1 VLGVARLTTPSLAS
15 QSGRVLCAD
24 KTSWLGLTLLP
35 VRDPNGNDLD
45 RFPSAMGVVTRLA
58 CERLKNE
65 GVEVKALLHKAGLTE
80 QQIDDRCSRLAVKDQ
95 IRFLDLAAETLKDEY
110 LGFHL
115 AQTFDLRMSGLFY
128 YVLASSETLGEAL
141 RRAARYSA
149 IVNEGITLTLRE
161 GRDVGIGL
169 GYVGIPRHSD
179 RQQIEFSMVVLVRIC
194 RQLTNRQLPARRVS
208 FAHWRSGE
216 PAEFK
221 SFFDR
226 DVVFGASADEMAFSG
241 SINEMTVVSGDP
253 YLNEI
258 LITYCEQALADRSRK
273 LNSFTSSVENA
284 IAVLLPHG
292 QARAGA
298 IARKLGV
305 SRRTLARRL
314 SSEGLTFARVLQRL
328 KFDLAKRHLHDETL
342 SISEIAWL
350 LGYQD
355 VSAFTNAFKRWTGK
369 APRTMRREDKPEYP
383 R

>member
-1 VLGVARLTTPSLAS
+1 
-15 QSGRVLCAD
+15 
-24 KTSWLGLTLLP
+24 
-35 VRDPNGNDLD
+35 
-45 RFPSAMGVVTRLA
+45 
-58 CERLKNE
+58 
-65 GVEVKALLHKAGLTE
+65 VEVKVLLRKAGLTE
-80 QQIDDRCSRLAVKDQ
+80 QQIDDPCSRLAVKDQ

-161 GRDVGIGL
+161 GRDVEISLRYAG
-169 GYVGIPRHSD
+169 VPRHSD
-179 RQQIEFSMVVLVRIC
+179 RQQIEFSMVAIVRIC
-194 RQLTNRQLPARRVS
+194 RQLTNRQLLARRVS
-208 FAHWRSGE
+208 FTHRRSRE

-221 SFFDR
+221 SFFGS
-226 DVVFGASADEMAFSG
+226 DVVFGASVEIAFSR
-241 SINEMTVVSGDP
+241 SINEMAVVSADP

-258 LITYCEQALADRSRK
+258 LISYCEQALTDHSKK
-273 LNSFTSSVENA
+273 LNSFTSNVENA

-292 QARAGA
+292 EARAGA

-305 SRRTLARRL
+305 SRRTFARRL
-314 SSEGLTFARVLQRL
+314 SSEGLTFAGVLQRL
-328 KFDLAKRHLHDETL
+328 KFDLAKRHLDDETL

-369 APRTMRREDKPEYP
+369 APRTMRRLH
-383 R
+383 

>member
-1 VLGVARLTTPSLAS
+1 VHDS
-15 QSGRVLCAD
+15 
-24 KTSWLGLTLLP
+24 
-35 VRDPNGNDLD
+35 NGNDLD
-45 RFPSAMGVVTRLA
+45 GFPSAMGIVTRLA
-58 CERLKNE
+58 CGRLRNE
-65 GVEVKALLHKAGLTE
+65 GVDVKALLHKAGLTE
-80 QQIDDRCSRLAVKDQ
+80 QQIDDPCSRLAVKDQ
-95 IRFLDLAAETLKDEY
+95 IRFLDLAAETLQDEC

-128 YVLASSETLGEAL
+128 YVLASSETLDEAL

-161 GRDVGIGL
+161 GRDVEISLRYAG
-169 GYVGIPRHSD
+169 VPRHSD
-179 RQQIEFSMVVLVRIC
+179 RQQIEFSMVAIVRMC
-194 RQLTNRQLPARRVS
+194 RQLTNRQLLARRVS
-208 FAHWRSGE
+208 FTHRRSGE

-221 SFFDR
+221 SFFGS
-226 DVVFGASADEMAFSG
+226 DVVFGASADEIAFSR
-241 SINEMTVVSGDP
+241 SINDMAVVSADP

-258 LITYCEQALADRSRK
+258 LVKYCEQALADRSRK
-273 LNSFTSSVENA
+273 RNSFESRVENA

-314 SSEGLTFARVLQRL
+314 SSEGLTFAGVLQRL
-328 KFDLAKRHLHDETL
+328 KFDLAKRHLDDETL

-355 VSAFTNAFKRWTGK
+355 ISAFTNAFKRWTGK
-369 APRTMRREDKPEYP
+369 APRTMRRDFH
-383 R
+383 